1 MIRCD
6 LSTKMCSQKAST
18 DIVVGRVEDALLTVV
33 YSTPEDDLY
42 RIISAR
48 PSTAHERNEYERNLF
63 HP

>member
-1 MIRCD
+1 MRLEHED
-6 LSTKMCSQKAST
+6 VFAEGEYRN
-18 DIVVGRVEDALLTVV
+18 IVIGRVEDVLLTVV